1 MAKKTKRKGRHDQ
14 AQAQP
19 VADAAGNQRASAVSE
34 LFSGTDLAGSA
45 PPVSE
50 LSFLTAV
57 HTLRG
62 LRKRKAFP
70 RSCLEITARPQKNWR
85 PTPSRGLRRYCSS
98 FRWSILARMVASSAE
113 SSAGGSY
120 AFLSCCP
127 IAIRTVRCKRRIC
140 SC

>member
-57 HTLRG
+57 HTPEGIAKEEGISEVLPG
-62 LRKRKAFP
+62 NNCTTPKELATDTLQ
-70 RSCLEITARPQKNWR
+70 RSTALLFVLPLVHLGQNGREFGGEFRRRLICFLKLLPDCYSHRPMQ
-85 PTPSRGLRRYCSS
+85 
-98 FRWSILARMVASSAE
+98 A
-113 SSAGGSY
+113 
-120 AFLSCCP
+120 
-127 IAIRTVRCKRRIC
+127 
-140 SC
+140 

>member
-57 HTLRG
+57 HT
-62 LRKRKAFP
+62 AD
-70 RSCLEITARPQKNWR
+70 W
-85 PTPSRGLRRYCSS
+85 
-98 FRWSILARMVASSAE
+98 
-113 SSAGGSY
+113 
-120 AFLSCCP
+120 
-127 IAIRTVRCKRRIC
+127 IAKEEGISEVFACK
-140 SC
+140 